1 MTMLV
6 MHKFEACRRCPQTT
20 VWRVTNGRL
29 VCDRCKRKKDFPRR
43 LPLRVNL
50 RFWSRWLSA
59 ARIDRLFPGS
69 WARR

>member
-6 MHKFEACRRCPQTT
+6 MHKFEACQRCPQAT

-29 VCDRCKRKKDFPRR
+29 VCDRCKRKKNFPQR
-43 LPLRVNL
+43 LSLRMNL
-50 RFWSRWLSA
+50 GSWSRWLAA